1 MAAGTTRVR
10 TGLERLAATG
20 FSELGGRAVAVLTHP
35 AAILPDATHAVD
47 ALVEGG
53 VDVRLLLGMEHGVR
67 GSAQAGFSETAP
79 TDPGTGLPVFD
90 TYEHRDELEPVVA
103 RLAEAGVDTLV
114 VDLQNCG
121 SRFYTYESSVYDM
134 IRATASTDIRVLV
147 LDRPNPIGG
156 EAVDGLVLEPG
167 FASYVGRE
175 RVAQR
180 HGLTMGELA
189 RLFAARLGAP
199 EPQVVAMQG
208 WGRDVLYGE
217 TGLPW
222 VPPSPNLPTPGG
234 ALCFAGTC
242 LFEGTDVSEG
252 RGTTTP
258 FELLGAPWMDTA
270 WAGDLRAAGLP
281 GVVFREAYFVP
292 VANLHAGETCCGV
305 QLHVTDPRAFDPVRT
320 AVWMLVTAQRRW
332 PERLGLR
339 PASFDLLAGT
349 DRLRGAVLAGLGA
362 EEIAESWRAEARA
375 YRDER
380 KSVFL
385 Y

>member
-167 FASYVGRE
+167 FASY
-175 RVAQR
+175 
-180 HGLTMGELA
+180 
-189 RLFAARLGAP
+189 
-199 EPQVVAMQG
+199 
-208 WGRDVLYGE
+208 
-217 TGLPW
+217 
-222 VPPSPNLPTPGG
+222 
-234 ALCFAGTC
+234 
-242 LFEGTDVSEG
+242 
-252 RGTTTP
+252 
-258 FELLGAPWMDTA
+258 
-270 WAGDLRAAGLP
+270 AAGS
-281 GVVFREAYFVP
+281 
-292 VANLHAGETCCGV
+292 
-305 QLHVTDPRAFDPVRT
+305 
-320 AVWMLVTAQRRW
+320 
-332 PERLGLR
+332 
-339 PASFDLLAGT
+339 ASHSGT
-349 DRLRGAVLAGLGA
+349 G
-362 EEIAESWRAEARA
+362 
-375 YRDER
+375 
-380 KSVFL
+380 
-385 Y
+385 